1 MLRNASSTLIEFLGL
16 IIDTARMEAHL
27 PLDKKERAL
36 LLISELEAQKSC
48 SLLDLQH
55 VTRLLNFLS
64 KVIPLG
70 RTFCR
75 RLYDLEQRFPA
86 GGGKHILRRI
96 PAVVRKDL
104 RWWRNLLPDHNG
116 ILIIQPHWRR
126 WRLWTD
132 IAGTKGIGG
141 FIRPGNSPRMLGYD

>member
-1 MLRNASSTLIEFLGL
+1 MSKNASSTLIEFLGL
-16 IIDTARMEAHL
+16 IIDTARMEARL
-27 PLDKKERAL
+27 PLDKRERAL
-36 LLISELEAQKSC
+36 LLISELAARKSF

-55 VTRLLNFLS
+55 VTGLLNFLS

-70 RTFCR
+70 CTFCR

-86 GGGKHILRRI
+86 GGGKSILRRI
-96 PAVVRKDL
+96 PSAVRKDL
-104 RWWRNLLPDHNG
+104 QWWRDLLPDHNG
-116 ILIIQPHWRR
+116 ILIIQPQRRR

-132 IAGTKGIGG
+132 AAGTKGIGG